1 LALKAFTELGI
12 SVTKAKKAPGASA
25 GKASEQSVLEKARA
39 TITEIVNMRVNADKY
54 QGNVDL
60 QKHRKT

>member
-1 LALKAFTELGI
+1 LAVKAFAELGI
-12 SVTKAKKAPGASA
+12 TMTKAKKTPGASA

-39 TITEIVNMRVNADKY
+39 TITEIVNRRANADKY

>member
-12 SVTKAKKAPGASA
+12 SVTKAKKTPGASA